1 MGPMNNLTGKTM
13 VITGANSGIGKETAR
28 ELGKMGAKIVLVCRN
43 KQKGEEALKE
53 LERDAPGKFDLI
65 IADMASLKSVEGL
78 AEKLKTTYPKID
90 VLLHNAGVFFQDHQL
105 SPDGIEMTMAVN
117 HIGVFH
123 LTMLMLDHMKNS
135 APSRIIIVASEAH
148 RKAKIDLSDL
158 QFNNR
163 NFKLL
168 HAYGQSKLMNLLFMR
183 ELDKKLA
190 GTGVTI
196 NCLHPGVVGTNIV
209 AANSGLFLKTV
220 WAVGSKFMMTPAKGA
235 LTSIR
240 CASDPA
246 LEKVSNKYFEKE
258 NISDRINPLSTD
270 QKLAA
275 DLWVATEK
283 LIRDAGGK
291 VAAYSA

>member
-1 MGPMNNLTGKTM
+1 MENLTGKTM

-28 ELGKMGAKIVLVCRN
+28 ELGKRGAKVILVCRN

-53 LERDAPGKFDLI
+53 LDAGSPGRFDLVL
-65 IADMASLKSVEGL
+65 ADLSSLKSVETL
-78 AEKLKTTYPKID
+78 AETLKANYPKID
-90 VLLHNAGVFFQDHQL
+90 VLLHNAGVFFPDHQL

-117 HIGVFH
+117 HVGVFH
-123 LTMLMLDHMKNS
+123 LTMLMLDHMKKS
-135 APSRIIIVASEAH
+135 APARIIIVASEAH
-148 RKAKIDLSDL
+148 RKAKIDMNDL

-183 ELDKKLA
+183 ELHKKLE

-209 AANSGLFLKTV
+209 SANSGPLLKTV
-220 WAVGSKFMMTPAKGA
+220 WAVGSFFMMTPAKGA

-240 CASDPA
+240 CAADPT
-246 LEKVSNKYFEKE
+246 LEKSV
-258 NISDRINPLSTD
+258 
-270 QKLAA
+270 
-275 DLWVATEK
+275 
-283 LIRDAGGK
+283 
-291 VAAYSA
+291 